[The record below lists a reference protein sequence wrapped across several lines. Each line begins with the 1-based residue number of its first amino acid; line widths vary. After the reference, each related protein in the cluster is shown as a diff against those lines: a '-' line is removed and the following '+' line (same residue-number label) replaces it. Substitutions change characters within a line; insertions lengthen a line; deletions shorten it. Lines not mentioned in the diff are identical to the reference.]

1 MLAICTFRGSES
13 NTSDFLECETLPI
26 EGEVGGYEGELGGFL
41 YEMLR
46 KERFFIEACT
56 YTYLEIT

>member
-1 MLAICTFRGSES
+1 MGGG
-13 NTSDFLECETLPI
+13 LEKYKHI

-46 KERFFIEACT
+46 KERFFIEACK
-56 YTYLEIT
+56 YTYLEVT

>member
-1 MLAICTFRGSES
+1 MGGGFEGREYT
-13 NTSDFLECETLPI
+13 
-26 EGEVGGYEGELGGFL
+26 EGEVGGDKEELGGFL

-46 KERFFIEACT
+46 KERFLIEAYK